1 MPSINPIAPA
11 PVRTYRFQ
19 DTLAT
24 IASGGALNVLG
35 GNVFVDVSNS
45 GTFIDNGL
53 LYLGSSTFGAN
64 LLNVGPGGMIAGS
77 GTILSA
83 IADAGVVA
91 AMGGTLI
98 VSGAVSGTGVLSAAA
113 GSVLDFTGGGAFT
126 QTIVGAGTLRLDG
139 AFTLNP
145 GPISIAAIQVDTQS
159 VVAGVGCS
167 RAALSM
173 QARSKRPVAPLLL
186 RGPSPAQA
194 RLRRARGR
202 WWT

>member
-1 MPSINPIAPA
+1 M
-11 PVRTYRFQ
+11 
-19 DTLAT
+19 
-24 IASGGALNVLG
+24 AS
-35 GNVFVDVSNS
+35 S

-64 LLNVGPGGMIAGS
+64 LLSVGPGGMIAGS

-113 GSVLDFTGGGAFT
+113 GSVLDFTGGGAFS

-159 VVAGVGCS
+159 VVAGVGMLAS
-167 RAALSM
+167 SIVNAGTIEATG
-173 QARSKRPVAPLLL
+173 APLLL
-186 RGPSPAQA
+186 RGPSPGQA